1 MVYPVVG
8 RYCRVTAENQL
19 VGEMVPDKF
28 GWFRFVFSKQNR
40 ETFQTFTGSIRGKD
54 LDQRA
59 NWMYAVSELRGA
71 RAVAERGHFLT

>member
-1 MVYPVVG
+1 MVGPYHL
-8 RYCRVTAENQL
+8 VTVKYQL
-19 VGEMVPDKF
+19 VSEMVPDNF
-28 GWFRFVFSKQNR
+28 GWFRFVFSKQNG